1 MLMEKTKCRID
12 VETCG
17 NGLGIIPVQALGWGQ
32 AFVVIVTDDHR
43 AIRGTYATGRAQISI
58 DIAGLSA
65 HPGSKMAHLAL
76 H

>member
-17 NGLGIIPVQALGWGQ
+17 NGLGIIPVQTLGWGQ
-32 AFVVIVTDDHR
+32 AFVVIVTDDYR

-58 DIAGLSA
+58 DIAGLPA
-65 HPGSKMAHLAL
+65 HPGSEMAHFAL